1 MKKHQLSY
9 LVLFFLLLPLI
20 GIAQV
25 GINTHNPDLSAALDI
40 SSTTQGFLPPRL
52 TYDEMKAISNPAQ
65 GLIVYCTDCIGPQ
78 GTIIIFNGEVWVD
91 FFDSMSGH
99 MSDSGMSENIQ
110 KYEPP
115 IPPTGINVYDPNP
128 EVFDNPVSNNEELSL
143 MLSKANDLLTSYS
156 FFVMVAEIASDNSLK
171 GGESETDYVVLKQ
184 IEDFQHDSNN
194 NAIRDVWNFMYAGY
208 HRASYAYLKGS
219 EIPDVNQKFM
229 AEALFLK
236 SFYAFTLIEWFGH
249 FPKVYEYDENNA
261 PLLDASNPQLTQ
273 DLLYYIISM
282 LDEAIGLASA
292 HGVSSSGRSMIDKNT
307 MLAYKSKALFKL
319 GDYNEAG
326 NVIDEIIS
334 SGNYALETNYQNIFD
349 IKTFS
354 SIFDIDCT
362 DAQSASWFCMLCSQ
376 GNLMVGWQGI
386 RDYLGPDFNPGF
398 GFNIPTQ
405 ESYDCFESGDLR
417 RDVAL
422 LNISDWISQ
431 NPTAT
436 FNQGF
441 QHTGFFNKKYL
452 PRQGGQE
459 LNPRELTY
467 GNDIK
472 VIRYAELLLL
482 RAEISL
488 QTGNTNESL
497 NYLNMV
503 RNRAG
508 LDDISS
514 GNTNEIMN
522 HIIKERRVEF
532 MGEGKRYFDLVHYEI
547 APEKLQNFVVGKN
560 EVFPIPQSFLDLVNS
575 IDSVLV
581 VQNSGY

>member
-1 MKKHQLSY
+1 MKKISLITLILFTALSY
-9 LVLFFLLLPLI
+9 
-20 GIAQV
+20 AQV
-25 GINTHNPDLSAALDI
+25 GINTQNPDLSAALDI

-91 FFDSMSGH
+91 FSNSMH
-99 MSDSGMSENIQ
+99 DSGMSENID

-115 IPPTGINVYDPNP
+115 IPPTGIDVYDPNP
-128 EVFDNPVSNNEELSL
+128 EVFDNPVSNNDELSL

-156 FFVMVAEIASDNSLK
+156 FFVMIAEIASDNSLK
-171 GGESETDYVVLKQ
+171 GGESETDYFELKQ
-184 IEDFQHDSNN
+184 IEDFQHESDNT
-194 NAIRDVWNFMYAGY
+194 AIRDVWNFMYAGY
-208 HRASYAYLKGS
+208 NRASYAFLKGS
-219 EIPDVNQKFM
+219 EISDVNQNFI

-249 FPKVYEYDENNA
+249 FPKVYNYDENNA
-261 PLLDASNPQLTQ
+261 PLLESSYPEKTQ
-273 DLLYYIISM
+273 ELLEYIISM
-282 LDEAIGLASA
+282 LDEAIGLTTD
-292 HGVSSSGRSMIDKNT
+292 HGVSSSGRSIIDKNT

-326 NVIDEIIS
+326 YVIDEIIS
-334 SGNYALETNYQNIFD
+334 SGNYALEINYQNIFD
-349 IKTFS
+349 NKTS
-354 SIFDIDCT
+354 SSVFDIDCT
-362 DAQSASWFCMLCSQ
+362 DAQPASWECVLCSQ
-376 GNLMVGWQGI
+376 GNVMAGFQGI
-386 RDYLGPDFNPGF
+386 RGYSGPDFKSGY

-405 ESYDCFESGDLR
+405 ESYDSFESGDLR

-431 NPTAT
+431 NPSAI
-436 FNQGF
+436 FYQGY
-441 QHTGFFNKKYL
+441 QHTGFYNKKYL

-459 LNPRELTY
+459 NFFIELTY
-467 GNDIK
+467 GNDLK
-472 VIRYAELLLL
+472 VLRYAELVLL

-488 QTGNTNESL
+488 QTGDTNESL

-514 GNTNEIMN
+514 GNSNEIMN

-532 MGEGKRYFDLVHYEI
+532 MGEGKRYFDLVNYEI
-547 APEKLQNFVVGKN
+547 APEKFQNFAVGKN
-560 EVFPIPQSFLDLVNS
+560 EVFPIPQSFLDLVN
-575 IDSVLV
+575 IPDNVLV

>member
-1 MKKHQLSY
+1 M
-9 LVLFFLLLPLI
+9 
-20 GIAQV
+20 
-25 GINTHNPDLSAALDI
+25 N
-40 SSTTQGFLPPRL
+40 
-52 TYDEMKAISNPAQ
+52 AISNPAQ

-91 FFDSMSGH
+91 FFDSMNGH
-99 MSDSGMSENIQ
+99 MSDSGLSENID

-115 IPPTGINVYDPNP
+115 IPPTGIDVYDPNP
-128 EVFDNPVSNNEELSL
+128 EVFDNLVSNNEELSL

-156 FFVMVAEIASDNSLK
+156 FLVMVAEIASDNALK
-171 GGESETDYVVLKQ
+171 GDENQPYSFFLTI
-184 IEDFQHDSNN
+184 IENFQHDPNN
-194 NAIRDVWNFMYAGY
+194 IVIRDVWNFMYAGY
-208 HRASYAYLKGS
+208 HRASYAYLKGI
-219 EIPDVNQKFM
+219 EIPDVNQNLI

-236 SFYAFTLIEWFGH
+236 SFYAFTLIEWFGQ
-249 FPKVYEYDENNA
+249 FPRVYDFDENNA
-261 PLLDASNPQLTQ
+261 PLLEYSYPQQTQ
-273 DLLYYIISM
+273 DQLYYIISM
-282 LDEAIGLASA
+282 LEEAIALASD
-292 HGVSSSGRSMIDKNT
+292 HGVSSSGRSIIDKNT

-319 GDYNEAG
+319 GDYSQAG
-326 NVIDEIIS
+326 YVIDEIIN

-349 IKTFS
+349 NKTS
-354 SIFDIDCT
+354 SSVFEIDCT
-362 DAQSASWFCMLCSQ
+362 DAQYASWACMLCSQ
-376 GNLMVGWQGI
+376 GNVMAGFQGI
-386 RDYLGPDFNPGF
+386 RDYSGPDFNSGF
-398 GFNIPTQ
+398 GSNIPTQ

-459 LNPRELTY
+459 NPEILLTY

-488 QTGNTNESL
+488 LTGNTNESL

-508 LDDISS
+508 LANLSS
-514 GNTNEIMN
+514 GNSNEFMN

-532 MGEGKRYFDLVHYEI
+532 MGEGKRFFDLVHYEI
-547 APEKLQNFVVGKN
+547 AHEKLQNFVVGKN
-560 EVFPIPQSFLDLVNS
+560 EVFPIPQSFLDLVNNP
-575 IDSVLV
+575 DNALV
-581 VQNSGY
+581 EQNYGY

>member
-1 MKKHQLSY
+1 MKKISLITLILFTELSY
-9 LVLFFLLLPLI
+9 S
-20 GIAQV
+20 QV
-25 GINTHNPDLSAALDI
+25 GINTQNPDLSAALDI

-91 FFDSMSGH
+91 FFDSMNGH
-99 MSDSGMSENIQ
+99 MSDSGLSEIID

-115 IPPTGINVYDPNP
+115 IPPTGIDVYDPNP
-128 EVFDNPVSNNEELSL
+128 EVFDNPVSNNEELGL
-143 MLSKANDLLTSYS
+143 ILSKANDLLTSYS

-171 GGESETDYVVLKQ
+171 GGESETDYIVLKQ

-194 NAIRDVWNFMYAGY
+194 TAVRDVWNFMYAGY
-208 HRASYAYLKGS
+208 NRASYAYLNGV
-219 EIPDVNQKFM
+219 EIPDVNQNFI

-236 SFYAFTLIEWFGH
+236 SFYAFTLIEWFGQ
-249 FPKVYEYDENNA
+249 FPRVYGYDENNA
-261 PLLDASNPQLTQ
+261 PLLDGSYPQQTQ
-273 DLLYYIISM
+273 ELLYYIISM

-326 NVIDEIIS
+326 YVIDEIIN
-334 SGNYALETNYQNIFD
+334 SGNYTLETNYQNIFD
-349 IKTFS
+349 NKTS
-354 SIFDIDCT
+354 SSVFDIDCT
-362 DAQSASWFCMLCSQ
+362 DAQSASWSCILCSQ
-376 GNLMVGWQGI
+376 GNLMAGWQGI
-386 RDYLGPDFNPGF
+386 RDYYGPDFKSGF
-398 GFNIPTQ
+398 GFNIPNQ

-436 FNQGF
+436 FNEGY
-441 QHTGFFNKKYL
+441 QHTGLFNKKYL
-452 PRQGGQE
+452 PRQGGKE
-459 LNPRELTY
+459 YSHPEIWLTY
-467 GNDIK
+467 GNDLK

-488 QTGNTNESL
+488 EAGNTYESL

-508 LDDISS
+508 LTNISS
-514 GNTNEIMN
+514 GNYNEIFN
-522 HIIKERRVEF
+522 YIIKERRVEF
-532 MGEGKRYFDLVHYEI
+532 MGEGKRFFDLVHYEI
-547 APEKLQNFVVGKN
+547 ASEKLQNFVVGKN
-560 EVFPIPQSFLDLVNS
+560 EVFPIPQSFLDLVNNP
-575 IDSVLV
+575 DNALV
-581 VQNSGY
+581 EQNSGY

>member
-1 MKKHQLSY
+1 MKKHQINN
-9 LVLFFLLLPLI
+9 LVLLFLLLPMIVI
-20 GIAQV
+20 GQV
-25 GINTHNPDLSAALDI
+25 GINTQNPDLSAALDI

-52 TYDEMKAISNPAQ
+52 TYDEMKVISNPAQ
-65 GLIVYCTDCIGPQ
+65 GLIVYCTDCVGPQ

-91 FFDSMSGH
+91 FFDSMNGH
-99 MSDSGMSENIQ
+99 MSTSGMSENIE

-115 IPPTGINVYDPNP
+115 TPPTGIDVYDPNP
-128 EVFDNPVSNNEELSL
+128 EVFDNPVSNNDELSL

-156 FFVMVAEIASDNSLK
+156 FFVMIAEIASDNSLK
-171 GGESETDYVVLKQ
+171 GGESETDYVELKQ
-184 IEDFQHDSNN
+184 IEDFQHDSDNT
-194 NAIRDVWNFMYAGY
+194 AIRNVWNFMYAGY
-208 HRASYAYLKGS
+208 NRSSYAYLKGS
-219 EIPDVNQKFM
+219 EITDVNQNFI

-261 PLLDASNPQLTQ
+261 PLIDGSSLHQTQ
-273 DLLYYIISM
+273 ELLEYIISM
-282 LDEAIGLASA
+282 LDEAIALASS

-319 GDYNEAG
+319 GDYVSAG

-334 SGNYALETNYQNIFD
+334 SGDYNLETNYQNIFD
-349 IKTFS
+349 IETS
-354 SIFDIDCT
+354 SSVFNIDCT
-362 DAQSASWFCMLCSQ
+362 DAQSASWLCMLCSQ
-376 GNLMVGWQGI
+376 GNLMAGWQGI
-386 RDYLGPDFNPGF
+386 RDYSGPDFRSGF

-436 FNQGF
+436 FNQAY

-459 LNPRELTY
+459 KLPTELTY

-488 QTGNTNESL
+488 QTGNINESL

-508 LDDISS
+508 LTNISS
-514 GNTNEIMN
+514 GNNNEILN
-522 HIIKERRVEF
+522 QIIKERRVEF

-547 APEKLQNFVVGKN
+547 ASEKLQNFVVGKN
-560 EVFPIPQSFLDLVNS
+560 EVFPIPHSFLDLVNS
-575 IDSVLV
+575 I
-581 VQNSGY
+581 VQNPGY

>member
-1 MKKHQLSY
+1 MKKHQLSNV
-9 LVLFFLLLPLI
+9 VLFFLLLPLI

-25 GINTHNPDLSAALDI
+25 GINTQNPDLSAALDI

-65 GLIVYCTDCIGPQ
+65 GLIVYCTDCMGPQ

-91 FFDSMSGH
+91 FGNSMH
-99 MSDSGMSENIQ
+99 DSGLSENID

-115 IPPTGINVYDPNP
+115 IPPTGIDVYDPNP
-128 EVFDNPVSNNEELSL
+128 EVFENPVSNNEELSW

-156 FFVMVAEIASDNSLK
+156 YLVMVAEIASDNSLK
-171 GGESETDYVVLKQ
+171 GGQSEADYVVLKQ
-184 IEDFQHDSNN
+184 IEDFQHDSHNT
-194 NAIRDVWNFMYAGY
+194 AIRDVWNFMYAGY

-219 EIPDVNQKFM
+219 EIPDVNQNFI

-249 FPKVYEYDENNA
+249 FPRVYDYDENNA
-261 PLLDASNPQLTQ
+261 PLLDASNPQQTQ

-292 HGVSSSGRSMIDKNT
+292 HGVSSSGRSMINKNT

-319 GDYNEAG
+319 GDYNGAG

-349 IKTFS
+349 IRTS
-354 SIFDIDCT
+354 SSVFDIDCT
-362 DAQSASWFCMLCSQ
+362 DTQYASWECVLCSQ
-376 GNLMVGWQGI
+376 GNVMAGFQGI
-386 RDYLGPDFNPGF
+386 RGYSGPDFRSGY

-405 ESYDCFESGDLR
+405 ESYDSFESGDLR

-431 NPTAT
+431 NPSAI
-436 FNQGF
+436 FYQGY
-441 QHTGFFNKKYL
+441 QHTGFYNKKYL

-459 LNPRELTY
+459 NFFIELTY
-467 GNDIK
+467 GNDLK
-472 VIRYAELLLL
+472 VLRYAELLLL

-514 GNTNEIMN
+514 GNSNEIMN

-532 MGEGKRYFDLVHYEI
+532 MGEGKRYFDLVNYEI
-547 APEKLQNFVVGKN
+547 APEKLENFVVGKN

-581 VQNSGY
+581 EQNSGY

>member
-1 MKKHQLSY
+1 MKKHQISNV
-9 LVLFFLLLPLI
+9 VLFFLLLPLI

-25 GINTHNPDLSAALDI
+25 GINTQNPDLSAALDI

-52 TYDEMKAISNPAQ
+52 TYDQMKAISNPAQ
-65 GLIVYCTDCIGPQ
+65 GLIVYCTDCSGPQ
-78 GTIIIFNGEVWVD
+78 GTIIIFNGEIWFD
-91 FFDSMSGH
+91 FFNTTNGPIYQSGI
-99 MSDSGMSENIQ
+99 SETIE

-115 IPPTGINVYDPNP
+115 IPPTGIDVYDPNP
-128 EVFDNPVSNNEELSL
+128 EVFDNPVSNNDELSL

-156 FFVMVAEIASDNSLK
+156 FFVMIAEIASDNSLK
-171 GGESETDYVVLKQ
+171 GGESETDYVAFKQ
-184 IEDFQHDSNN
+184 IEDFQHDSDNT
-194 NAIRDVWNFMYAGY
+194 AIRDVWNFMYAGY

-219 EIPDVNQKFM
+219 EIPDVNQNFI

-261 PLLDASNPQLTQ
+261 PLLDASNPQQTQ

-334 SGNYALETNYQNIFD
+334 SGNYALEINYQNIFD
-349 IKTFS
+349 IRTS
-354 SIFDIDCT
+354 SSVFDIDCT
-362 DAQSASWFCMLCSQ
+362 DTQYASWACMLCSQ
-376 GNLMVGWQGI
+376 GNVMAGYQGI
-386 RDYLGPDFNPGF
+386 RGYSGPDFKSGF

-436 FNQGF
+436 FNQGY

-452 PRQGGQE
+452 PRQGGWE
-459 LNPRELTY
+459 NFEIYLTY
-467 GNDIK
+467 GNDLK

-497 NYLNMV
+497 NYINMV

-514 GNTNEIMN
+514 GNSNEIMN

-547 APEKLQNFVVGKN
+547 ASEKLQNFVVGKN

-575 IDSVLV
+575 PDNVLV
-581 VQNSGY
+581 QQNSGY

>member
-1 MKKHQLSY
+1 MKKIILITLILFTALSY
-9 LVLFFLLLPLI
+9 S
-20 GIAQV
+20 QV
-25 GINTHNPDLSAALDI
+25 GINTQNPDLSAALDI

-65 GLIVYCTDCIGPQ
+65 GLIVYCTDCMGPQ
-78 GTIIIFNGEVWVD
+78 GTIIIFNGEIWVD
-91 FFDSMSGH
+91 FSNSMSY
-99 MSDSGMSENIQ
+99 SGMSENIT

-156 FFVMVAEIASDNSLK
+156 HFVMVAEIASDNAIK
-171 GGESETDYVVLKQ
+171 GGENQSDNIFLTT
-184 IEDFQHDSNN
+184 IEDFNHDPNN
-194 NAIRDVWNFMYAGY
+194 TVIRDVWNFMYAGY
-208 HRASYAYLKGS
+208 NRASYAYSKGS
-219 EIPDVNQKFM
+219 EIFDVNQNFI

-249 FPKVYEYDENNA
+249 FPIVYGYDENNT
-261 PLLDASNPQLTQ
+261 PLLENSSSQQTQ
-273 DLLYYIISM
+273 DLLYYIVSM
-282 LDEAIGLASA
+282 LDEAIGIASA
-292 HGVSSSGRSMIDKNT
+292 HGVSSSGRSIIDKNT

-326 NVIDEIIS
+326 YVIDEIIS

-349 IKTFS
+349 VKTS
-354 SIFDIDCT
+354 SSVFDIDCT
-362 DAQSASWFCMLCSQ
+362 DAQYASWSCMLCSQ
-376 GNLMVGWQGI
+376 GNVMAGWQGI
-386 RDYLGPDFNPGF
+386 RGYSGPDFKSGF

-436 FNQGF
+436 FNQGY

-459 LNPRELTY
+459 NPEIRFTY
-467 GNDIK
+467 GNDLK

-488 QTGNTNESL
+488 QIGNTNESL

-508 LDDISS
+508 LDDVSS
-514 GNTNEIMN
+514 GNSNEIMN

-575 IDSVLV
+575 LDNVLV
-581 VQNSGY
+581 IQNSGY

>member
-1 MKKHQLSY
+1 MKKHQLSNV
-9 LVLFFLLLPLI
+9 VLFFLLLPLI

-25 GINTHNPDLSAALDI
+25 GINTQNPDLSAALDI

-65 GLIVYCTDCIGPQ
+65 GLIVYCTDCMGPQ

-91 FFDSMSGH
+91 FGNSMH
-99 MSDSGMSENIQ
+99 DSGLSENID

-115 IPPTGINVYDPNP
+115 IPPTGIDVYDPNP
-128 EVFDNPVSNNEELSL
+128 EVFENPVSNNEELSW

-156 FFVMVAEIASDNSLK
+156 YLVMVAEIASDNSLK
-171 GGESETDYVVLKQ
+171 GGESEADYVVLKQ
-184 IEDFQHDSNN
+184 IEDFQHDSHNT
-194 NAIRDVWNFMYAGY
+194 AIRDVWNFMYAGY

-219 EIPDVNQKFM
+219 EITDVNQNFI

-249 FPKVYEYDENNA
+249 FPRVYDYDENNA
-261 PLLDASNPQLTQ
+261 PLLDASNPQQTQ

-319 GDYNEAG
+319 GDYNGAG

-349 IKTFS
+349 IRTS
-354 SIFDIDCT
+354 SSVFDIDCT
-362 DAQSASWFCMLCSQ
+362 DTQYASWECVLCSQ
-376 GNLMVGWQGI
+376 GNVMAGFQGI
-386 RDYLGPDFNPGF
+386 RGYSGPDFRSGY

-405 ESYDCFESGDLR
+405 ESYDSFESGDLR

-431 NPTAT
+431 NPSAI
-436 FNQGF
+436 FYQGY
-441 QHTGFFNKKYL
+441 QHTGFYNKKYL

-459 LNPRELTY
+459 NFFIELTY
-467 GNDIK
+467 GNDLK
-472 VIRYAELLLL
+472 VLRYAELLLL

-514 GNTNEIMN
+514 GNSNEIMN

-532 MGEGKRYFDLVHYEI
+532 MGEGKRYFDLVNYEI
-547 APEKLQNFVVGKN
+547 APEKLENFVVGKN

-581 VQNSGY
+581 EQNSGY